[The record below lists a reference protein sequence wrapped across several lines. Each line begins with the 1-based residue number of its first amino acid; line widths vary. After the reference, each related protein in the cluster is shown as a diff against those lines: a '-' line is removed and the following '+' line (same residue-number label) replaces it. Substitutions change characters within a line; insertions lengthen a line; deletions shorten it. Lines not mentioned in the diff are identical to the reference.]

1 MGKFLTLSSVMNLK
15 ASYSSKQ
22 ERQGTSN
29 KQKSQDFFY
38 WVLQNPDS
46 ESSLP
51 ILCKFAAKCSK
62 TAELTQAK
70 LYSPYCLILNMYF
83 PCLEYALFIK

>member
-1 MGKFLTLSSVMNLK
+1 MIQVMMGKFLTLSSVMNLK

-38 WVLQNPDS
+38 
-46 ESSLP
+46 
-51 ILCKFAAKCSK
+51 
-62 TAELTQAK
+62 
-70 LYSPYCLILNMYF
+70 
-83 PCLEYALFIK
+83 